1 MYYAEAFVQKV
12 VTVEKSMMK
21 VEPFGA
27 ITRLDRVF
35 FKDLNDAKLT
45 FEEKLWKCLGFKIQ
59 MYFSY
64 WAGAS
69 LQKVSTHHINL
80 RKTILK
86 KKKITIF
93 CQRIKS

>member
-1 MYYAEAFVQKV
+1 MQKI

-45 FEEKLWKCLGFKIQ
+45 FEEKL
-59 MYFSY
+59 
-64 WAGAS
+64 
-69 LQKVSTHHINL
+69 
-80 RKTILK
+80 
-86 KKKITIF
+86 
-93 CQRIKS
+93 